1 MIKFDANGNLILPRD
16 AFINDPVSRKIKVKC
31 PYCEH
36 IIQAQTL
43 KNYTVCK
50 KCHTEVRL
58 R

>member
-1 MIKFDANGNLILPRD
+1 MFDIDGNLILPRD
-16 AFINDPVSRKIKVKC
+16 AFINDPVPKKIKVKC
-31 PYCEH
+31 PYCAH

>member
-1 MIKFDANGNLILPRD
+1 MFDEDGNLVLPRD